1 VFPVAP
7 GGYTDPCRAALSLL
21 AVNVALSERLAPVFN
36 AVLHQVDDE
45 TASLDYPGS
54 WTMTWDVT
62 RFSATML
69 QAMPD
74 AVIYSDAKGTIR
86 FWNAGAARIFGF
98 SEAEALGQSLDII
111 IPENLRQRHRTG
123 YEQTMHTGQT
133 RYGAGDL
140 LAVPA
145 IRKDGSRVSIEFTI
159 VPFHDDTGAMV
170 GIAAVLRDVTKRYEE
185 MKGLQQQLRSLR
197 ARADDK

>member
-1 VFPVAP
+1 
-7 GGYTDPCRAALSLL
+7 
-21 AVNVALSERLAPVFN
+21 
-36 AVLHQVDDE
+36 
-45 TASLDYPGS
+45 
-54 WTMTWDVT
+54 MTWDVT
-62 RFSATML
+62 RFSVTML
-69 QAMPD
+69 QEMPD
-74 AVIYSDAKGTIR
+74 AVIYSDAKGRIC

-98 SEAEALGQSLDII
+98 SEAEALDQSLDII
-111 IPENLRQRHRTG
+111 VPENLRQRHWTG
-123 YEQTMHTGQT
+123 YAQTMRTGQT
-133 RYGAGDL
+133 RYRAGDL

-197 ARADDK
+197 ARVDDK